1 MIKEIKYPYKEL
13 TELERKRIDTFR
25 GYHMVLYDNIHVY
38 YVTDFSL
45 GVGYDIIVSLF
56 EFKDASE
63 IKCNDNT
70 KNITDV
76 EYLADH
82 I

>member
-13 TELERKRIDTFR
+13 TELERERIDLFR
-25 GYHMVLYDNIHVY
+25 GYHMTLYDNIHVY

-56 EFKDASE
+56 EFNDASE

-76 EYLADH
+76 DYLAEH